1 MNNKFD
7 IPSELE
13 DKVFEAIET
22 ARATGKLSIGTN
34 ETTKTIERGNAD
46 LVAIAEDVEPPEIVM
61 HLGPLC
67 EEKDI
72 TFVYVEK
79 KDDLGRAAGIDVP
92 TAALAI
98 EELGDAGD
106 LVEEIVDKVKTI
118 KKTE

>member
-1 MNNKFD
+1 MNKKFD

-34 ETTKTIERGNAD
+34 ETTKTIERSNAD
-46 LVAIAEDVEPPEIVM
+46 LVAVAKDVEPPEIVM
-61 HLGPLC
+61 HLGPLS
-67 EEKDI
+67 EEKNI
-72 TFVYVEK
+72 PYVYVEN

-92 TAALAI
+92 TASLAI
-98 EELGDAGD
+98 EEIGDAED
-106 LVEEIVDKVKTI
+106 LVEEIVDKIKTI